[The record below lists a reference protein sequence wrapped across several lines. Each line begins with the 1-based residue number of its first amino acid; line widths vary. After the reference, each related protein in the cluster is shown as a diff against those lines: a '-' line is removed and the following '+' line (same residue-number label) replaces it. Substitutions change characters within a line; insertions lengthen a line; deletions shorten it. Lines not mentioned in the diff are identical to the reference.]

1 MDGDT
6 QAKREPQA
14 AKAPTLKLNFISHGT
29 LESRDLA
36 YARRFYEEFMGFE
49 VVQPSKIALWF
60 RLGSQHIY
68 VCVENRSKDEMPF
81 LYHNGVDVESEARVD
96 ECHRLVVRD
105 AALWGLHKITKP
117 AVQHG
122 TYSFYFWDKDD
133 NCWEILANPPGGYTW
148 MFERGDQQG
157 MGHMNK
163 SFQRPESTLR
173 GGKSS

>member
-1 MDGDT
+1 MDAESQT
-6 QAKREPQA
+6 RPAASNAKT
-14 AKAPTLKLNFISHGT
+14 PTLKLNFISHGT

-36 YARRFYEEFMGFE
+36 FTRRFYEEFMGFE
-49 VVQPSKIALWF
+49 VVQPSKISLWF

-68 VCVENRSKDEMPF
+68 VCVENRSKQEMPL
-81 LYHNGVDVESEARVD
+81 LYHNGVDVETEERVD

-105 AALWGLHKITKP
+105 AELWGLNKIGKP

-122 TYSFYFWDKDD
+122 TYSFFFWDRDG

-148 MFERGDQQG
+148 MFERGDQEG
-157 MGHMNK
+157 MGHMKK

-173 GGKSS
+173 GAKS